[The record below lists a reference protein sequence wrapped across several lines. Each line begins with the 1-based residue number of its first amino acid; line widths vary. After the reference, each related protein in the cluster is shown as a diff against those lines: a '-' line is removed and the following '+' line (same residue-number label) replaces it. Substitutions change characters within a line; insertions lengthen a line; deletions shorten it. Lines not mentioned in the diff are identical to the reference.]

1 MPEYSLNPEFQ
12 TLQLGWVCKALI
24 LRDSAMLWTLSIG
37 FELMELTFQHMLPN
51 FNECWWDSWILDV
64 ALCNF
69 IGIWAGMK
77 ARPRPREPS
86 PGTRACGVGVQ
97 EHRSQGPVGGTQG
110 ERGLMW
116 NCAVLLGAQT
126 PEATGCGRIAVG
138 WRHMWWFNSWVQLR
152 V

>member
-1 MPEYSLNPEFQ
+1 MPANLLVYSRRQNLHTSHNPHSVVRP
-12 TLQLGWVCKALI
+12 TPQLGWVCKALI

-77 ARPRPREPS
+77 VRFVPI
-86 PGTRACGVGVQ
+86 Q
-97 EHRSQGPVGGTQG
+97 
-110 ERGLMW
+110 
-116 NCAVLLGAQT
+116 LLIFRLEGY
-126 PEATGCGRIAVG
+126 G
-138 WRHMWWFNSWVQLR
+138 
-152 V
+152 